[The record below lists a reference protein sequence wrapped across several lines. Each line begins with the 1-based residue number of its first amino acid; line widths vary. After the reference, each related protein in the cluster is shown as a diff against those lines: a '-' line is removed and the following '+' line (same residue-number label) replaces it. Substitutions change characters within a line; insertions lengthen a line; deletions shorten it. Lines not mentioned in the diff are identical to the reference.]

1 MSQQTN
7 TNNTNTNTNTNDI
20 VMENNMLKSEIVNL
34 HKKIINIED
43 QMKQINETNNKMAY
57 ELSQIM
63 PYLKHQLH
71 QHKSW
76 KFVLKIIVPGLNSFE

>member
-7 TNNTNTNTNTNDI
+7 NNTNNTNNTNNI

-34 HKKIINIED
+34 HKKIISIED

-63 PYLKHQLH
+63 PYLKSFASDVSDDLH
-71 QHKSW
+71 YIRYK
-76 KFVLKIIVPGLNSFE
+76 

>member
-7 TNNTNTNTNTNDI
+7 NNTNNTNNTNNI

-34 HKKIINIED
+34 HKKIISIED
-43 QMKQINETNNKMAY
+43 QMKQINETNNNMAY

-63 PYLKHQLH
+63 PYLKSFASDVSDDLH
-71 QHKSW
+71 YIRYK
-76 KFVLKIIVPGLNSFE
+76 

>member
-7 TNNTNTNTNTNDI
+7 TNTNNTNDI

-34 HKKIINIED
+34 HKKIISIED

-63 PYLKHQLH
+63 PYLK
-71 QHKSW
+71 
-76 KFVLKIIVPGLNSFE
+76 SFASDVSYDLQYIRYK

>member
-7 TNNTNTNTNTNDI
+7 TNNTNNTNDI

-34 HKKIINIED
+34 HKKIISIED

-63 PYLKHQLH
+63 PYLKSFASDVRYDLH
-71 QHKSW
+71 YIRYK
-76 KFVLKIIVPGLNSFE
+76 

>member
-7 TNNTNTNTNTNDI
+7 TNNTNNTNDI

-43 QMKQINETNNKMAY
+43 QMKQIIEMNNNMTY
-57 ELSQIM
+57 ELSKIM
-63 PYLKHQLH
+63 PYLKSFASDVRYDLH
-71 QHKSW
+71 YIRYK
-76 KFVLKIIVPGLNSFE
+76 

>member
-7 TNNTNTNTNTNDI
+7 TNTNNTNNTNDI

-34 HKKIINIED
+34 HKKIISIED
-43 QMKQINETNNKMAY
+43 QMKQINETNNNMEY

-63 PYLKHQLH
+63 PYLKSFASDVSDDLH
-71 QHKSW
+71 YIRYK
-76 KFVLKIIVPGLNSFE
+76 

>member
-7 TNNTNTNTNTNDI
+7 TNNTNNTNDI

-34 HKKIINIED
+34 HKKIISIED

-57 ELSQIM
+57 ELSRIM
-63 PYLKHQLH
+63 PYLKNFSEDVSHDLH
-71 QHKSW
+71 YIKY
-76 KFVLKIIVPGLNSFE
+76 K

>member
-7 TNNTNTNTNTNDI
+7 TNTNNTNDI

-34 HKKIINIED
+34 HKKIISIED

-63 PYLKHQLH
+63 PYLKSFASDVSHDLH
-71 QHKSW
+71 HIKY
-76 KFVLKIIVPGLNSFE
+76 K

>member
-7 TNNTNTNTNTNDI
+7 TNTNNTNNTNDI
-20 VMENNMLKSEIVNL
+20 IMENNLLKSEIVNL
-34 HKKIINIED
+34 HKKIISIED

-63 PYLKHQLH
+63 PYLKSFACDVSDDLH
-71 QHKSW
+71 YIRYK
-76 KFVLKIIVPGLNSFE
+76 